1 MRTALIT
8 GGAGAVGSAT
18 ARMLAADGF
27 HIVLADIA
35 IEAATAVCDEI
46 GRDFGVETLALD
58 VDLSDLE
65 AIKPMMATVEARFGR
80 LDCLVNNAGRTG
92 APTIGDVDL
101 DVWNAIMTINLTAPM
116 LLCQAAAPLMRPA
129 GSGSIVNVA
138 SRVYLSGTGIGYTSS
153 KSGLIGLTRALAVQL
168 GKDRIRV
175 NAVAPSFLNSPFN
188 KKLVAANAAMAD
200 SFRKLTPLD
209 RLKRLGRLLPTA
221 EDFSPQRGLVQDQEQ
236 EAHGQ
241 GQRDGVQEERGREIE
256 RVAARGQ
263 HGAPEGHVHQW
274 PENDAEDDRPGL
286 EAVDLKEIAED
297 AEGQHPVDVGHAV
310 LDRVGAHHRQK
321 HD

>member
-65 AIKPMMATVEARFGR
+65 AIKPMMATVEAHFGR

-188 KKLVAANAAMAD
+188 KKPRWRIRFA
-200 SFRKLTPLD
+200 S
-209 RLKRLGRLLPTA
+209 
-221 EDFSPQRGLVQDQEQ
+221 
-236 EAHGQ
+236 
-241 GQRDGVQEERGREIE
+241 
-256 RVAARGQ
+256 
-263 HGAPEGHVHQW
+263 
-274 PENDAEDDRPGL
+274 
-286 EAVDLKEIAED
+286 
-297 AEGQHPVDVGHAV
+297 
-310 LDRVGAHHRQK
+310 
-321 HD
+321 